1 MVIRRS
7 VALQILQ
14 GDTVMKK
21 NDYFGLSRV
30 VSIILAIFLSP
41 ICGIIT
47 RFMEGNTT
55 AGVIRL
61 VLALTGVGT
70 FVLWVLDLV
79 CIIQNDKIF
88 AFREYI

>member
-1 MVIRRS
+1 MER
-7 VALQILQ
+7 
-14 GDTVMKK
+14 

-30 VSIILAIFLSP
+30 VSIILALFLSS

-47 RFMEGNTT
+47 RFMEGKTV

-61 VLALTGVGT
+61 VLTLTGIGAL
-70 FVLWVLDLV
+70 VLWVLDLV
-79 CIIQNDKIF
+79 GIIQNNKIF